1 MSWATRAL
9 QWQSEWVKPLGPASK
24 GVGKLR
30 KLCRAWDRSLQLFFL
45 NEECLVD
52 VLHQSTL
59 TTSLPFVHTARR
71 CYRCQLDT
79 GQRTPFPF
87 GVRAKVDPCLT
98 SRGSKSRNK
107 VAVGEPAAGSFRK
120 FSNNEKTSLFT
131 WKAYILAE
139 RKKPLISTRSRILL
153 GDEFEHNLQRWMS
166 WLSNRWRT
174 RQHAIIRMNC
184 RIKRIIKPLNATCAL
199 GFRSSASTVQCR

>member
-1 MSWATRAL
+1 M
-9 QWQSEWVKPLGPASK
+9 KPLGPASK

-79 GQRTPFPF
+79 GQGTFRPPWI
-87 GVRAKVDPCLT
+87 GGELDPCLT

-120 FSNNEKTSLFT
+120 FSNNKPFDTNTLNNVPSLRGC
-131 WKAYILAE
+131 IDSVRSQVRLVQSN
-139 RKKPLISTRSRILL
+139 STTYD
-153 GDEFEHNLQRWMS
+153 GG
-166 WLSNRWRT
+166 
-174 RQHAIIRMNC
+174 C
-184 RIKRIIKPLNATCAL
+184 L
-199 GFRSSASTVQCR
+199 GFPIDEGRGNMR

>member
-1 MSWATRAL
+1 M
-9 QWQSEWVKPLGPASK
+9 
-24 GVGKLR
+24 GKLR

-52 VLHQSTL
+52 VLHQSAL

-79 GQRTPFPF
+79 GQRTHLLS
-87 GVRAKVDPCLT
+87 GCCGEVDPCLT

-120 FSNNEKTSLFT
+120 SSLTRYGRGTSTTHVVVASHTVYYRQFLFGV
-131 WKAYILAE
+131 AL
-139 RKKPLISTRSRILL
+139 LIQTNL
-153 GDEFEHNLQRWMS
+153 GNFATTHNGG
-166 WLSNRWRT
+166 
-174 RQHAIIRMNC
+174 C
-184 RIKRIIKPLNATCAL
+184 L
-199 GFRSSASTVQCR
+199 GFSIDEGRGNMR

>member
-1 MSWATRAL
+1 M
-9 QWQSEWVKPLGPASK
+9 KPLGPASK

-79 GQRTPFPF
+79 GQRTFCLS
-87 GVRAKVDPCLT
+87 GTGGEVDPCLT

-120 FSNNEKTSLFT
+120 FSNFTLFEQYVLVST
-131 WKAYILAE
+131 ERNLA
-139 RKKPLISTRSRILL
+139 LTRRC
-153 GDEFEHNLQRWMS
+153 GAFGRCARGGVNHNLRRWMS
-166 WLSNRWRT
+166 RLPNR
-174 RQHAIIRMNC
+174 
-184 RIKRIIKPLNATCAL
+184 
-199 GFRSSASTVQCR
+199 